1 MIALYLYKLCSKKSF
16 LDVVNEKKT
25 EACAKIHATLLD
37 DVFSFLFFT
46 FFKYLVKPLK
56 TRHPAR
62 ANCIKRKENH
72 HRSSSSLDVSGQS

>member
-25 EACAKIHATLLD
+25 EACVKIHATLLD

-46 FFKYLVKPLK
+46 YLVKPLK

-62 ANCIKRKENH
+62 ANCTKRKENH
-72 HRSSSSLDVSGQS
+72 HRSSSSLDVTGQS